1 MRAIRYAVW
10 VGLAA
15 LAITSFSRLAF
26 AEELATSTALGG
38 DEGELVLVQAQLE
51 DRSGYTT
58 EYLFGMS
65 RAVAHRSKQPRG
77 IVPEALGMQHADS
90 TRS

>member
-26 AEELATSTALGG
+26 AEVLATSTALGG
-38 DEGELVLVQAQLE
+38 DEG
-51 DRSGYTT
+51 
-58 EYLFGMS
+58 
-65 RAVAHRSKQPRG
+65 
-77 IVPEALGMQHADS
+77 
-90 TRS
+90 